1 MKKIFTT
8 LTLALVLSL
17 GSTASFA
24 GDGIIISDSSG
35 IIVGDKNETKCDN
48 SKDGIIISDIVGI
61 IVGDI
66 FGIIVGDK
74 AAPCSAKDGIIVSD
88 GIIVGD

>member
-24 GDGIIISDSSG
+24 GGGIIISDSS
-35 IIVGDKNETKCDN
+35 
-48 SKDGIIISDIVGI
+48 GI

-74 AAPCSAKDGIIVSD
+74 ATPCSAKDGIIVSD